1 LIHELASPAA
11 KKLTR
16 IFAILC
22 RTEGEAAAA
31 PNMSAARRWASGP
44 TGGALAGGQRAVED
58 EWNEFVADLAPSGEL
73 AGEEEPV
80 DRQGERHLRSE
91 ISLD

>member
-1 LIHELASPAA
+1 
-11 KKLTR
+11 
-16 IFAILC
+16 
-22 RTEGEAAAA
+22 
-31 PNMSAARRWASGP
+31 MSAARRWASGP

-91 ISLD
+91 ISLDWVLEGRSQDPPHGVQSGRDRAVP